1 MTTRLLGGLGN
12 QLFSYFA
19 GASLAGRLNVSLVVD
34 PSWVRFGMTD
44 HGIEIEK
51 FDLPGTWLSERRL
64 HAWERPG
71 SLSSRAVNK
80 AVRQSQ
86 AIGRLLGR
94 YDSDVVGFDPGLLRR
109 RRPAV
114 ISGYYQSWRYPESAT
129 RYGYP
134 RRPHLK
140 APSHWLDDLVEE
152 AKAKRPIALH
162 VRRGD
167 YEHVPTFGLLSSNYY
182 RKALVRLREQGLDGP
197 IWLFTDEPSR
207 VQSEFQDLNFDRL
220 VQSPDGPAV
229 EMLAMSYAA
238 AVVTGNSTFSWWAA
252 WMSGLS
258 QEVVS
263 PMPWFR
269 SRGEI
274 PDLIPPRWQRV
285 EASWT

>member
-19 GASLAGRLNVSLVVD
+19 GASLAGQLDVGLTVD
-34 PSWVRFGMTD
+34 PSWIRSGMTD
-44 HGIEIEK
+44 HGVEIEK
-51 FDLPGTWLSERRL
+51 FELPGTWLPERKLR
-64 HAWERPG
+64 AWERPG
-71 SLSSRAVNK
+71 SLPSRAVNK
-80 AVRQSQ
+80 AVRQSN
-86 AIGRLLGR
+86 AIGRLLR
-94 YDSDVVGFDPGLLRR
+94 RHDSDVVGFDPRLLRR

-114 ISGYYQSWRYPESAT
+114 ISGYYQSWRYPDLAV

-134 RRPHLK
+134 RRPDLK
-140 APSHWLDDLVEE
+140 TPSHWLDDLVGE
-152 AKAKRPIALH
+152 ASAKRPIAVH

-167 YEHVPTFGLLSSNYY
+167 YAHVPTFGLLSIDYY
-182 RKALVRLREQGLDGP
+182 RKALIRLRGQGLDGP
-197 IWLFTDEPSR
+197 IWLFTDEPYR
-207 VQSEFQDLNFDRL
+207 VQEEFQDLHFDRL
-220 VQSPDGPAV
+220 IQSPDGPAV

-258 QEVVS
+258 EEVVS

-274 PDLIPPRWQRV
+274 PDLIPHKWQRV
-285 EASWT
+285 QASWV